1 MPVSYKF
8 FQKMGEKGSFFNVFS
23 KACRI
28 ANPERDIIRKEND
41 TNILHEIHAEDLC
54 FLDICHLG
62 CNVNI
67 FHAHHLK

>member
-54 FLDICHLG
+54 F
-62 CNVNI
+62 
-67 FHAHHLK
+67 